1 MAVQTITSVKRAA
14 ERELRCVPIQES
26 CAYLG
31 ENCHGKAQCA
41 ACVASVCASAVRI
54 VHIRVSTMFPKLTEQ
69 TCPCCH
75 MRKTISTLR
84 SDSTVAPMTFCALLF
99 AILNRRCLQFRCPL
113 NNDASMTVAPFR
125 PEIKLPSH
133 CTRNIQKRRPSI
145 PEKSSWLL
153 LRRTTRERARQQ

>member
-14 ERELRCVPIQES
+14 ERASVRSHSRKLR
-26 CAYLG
+26 LFG
-31 ENCHGKAQCA
+31 KNCHGKAQFA

-125 PEIKLPSH
+125 PEIELPPH
-133 CTRNIQKRRPSI
+133 CTRNIQKDNHQFP
-145 PEKSSWLL
+145 KSHLGCC
-153 LRRTTRERARQQ
+153 